1 MAEPGRTTVLAG
13 PGAPEEDGRSRDATE
28 PGRPRLGA
36 WLLGVAG
43 HPATIVRSYLFWPA
57 IAYVVARVATFG
69 AVAIA
74 SAWTGRGIGSTL
86 NKWDGTWF
94 LRAADTG
101 WPRHLPMSGGHVL
114 ANPIAFFPVYPGL
127 IRLVDHL
134 VPLSPLTVELL
145 LTAVTGLSGT
155 LAIAGLARRTW
166 GREVGRRAGVLIAVF
181 PGSFIFSLGYSEGIT
196 LTCTALGLLALI
208 ERRWWVA
215 GLLGLVA
222 TATTP
227 VALAFA
233 ASCLVASGVAIRSR
247 REWRSLAA
255 PALAPLGMVAYLVWI
270 WRHTGNLM
278 AWRLT
283 ERDGWHSGPSIV
295 YPFRV
300 LWRFLSDPL
309 APTLTGQIL
318 VAGTV
323 VTVIGVVRAVRQRQ
337 PLPVLA
343 YGIAAALLA
352 ACSAPVGLRPRFILL
367 AFPIVVSFAIGVS
380 RRTYAFLVAASAL
393 ALVAMTALEL
403 TSWAVFP

>member
-1 MAEPGRTTVLAG
+1 MPEPGGATALAG
-13 PGAPEEDGRSRDATE
+13 PGAPEEVVRRNVTE
-28 PGRPRLGA
+28 PGRSRLGA
-36 WLLGVAG
+36 RLFEVAR
-43 HPATIVRSYLFWPA
+43 HPTAVFRSYLFWPA
-57 IAYVVARVATFG
+57 AAYVIARVATFG

-74 SAWTGRGIGSTL
+74 DVWTSHGIGNTL
-86 NKWDGTWF
+86 NRWDGTWF

-101 WPRHLPMSGGHVL
+101 WPRHLPMAGGHVL

-127 IRLVDHL
+127 IRLIDHL

-145 LTAVTGLSGT
+145 LTAVTGLSAT
-155 LAIAGLARRTW
+155 LAISLLARRIW

-181 PGSFIFSLGYSEGIT
+181 PGSFIFSLGYSEGVAM
-196 LTCTALGLLALI
+196 TCTALGLLALI

-233 ASCLVASGVAIRSR
+233 ASCLVAAGAAVRSR
-247 REWRSLAA
+247 REWRSLVA
-255 PALAPLGMVAYLVWI
+255 PALAPLGMAAYMVWI

-295 YPFRV
+295 YPFKV
-300 LWRFLSDPL
+300 MWRFLSDPI

-318 VAGTV
+318 VVGTV
-323 VTVIGVVRAVRQRQ
+323 VTAIGALRAVRQRQ
-337 PLPVLA
+337 PLPVLT
-343 YGIAAALLA
+343 YGLVAALIA

-367 AFPIVVSFAIGVS
+367 AFPIVVALTVGVS
-380 RRTYAFLVAASAL
+380 RRVYTFLAVASAL